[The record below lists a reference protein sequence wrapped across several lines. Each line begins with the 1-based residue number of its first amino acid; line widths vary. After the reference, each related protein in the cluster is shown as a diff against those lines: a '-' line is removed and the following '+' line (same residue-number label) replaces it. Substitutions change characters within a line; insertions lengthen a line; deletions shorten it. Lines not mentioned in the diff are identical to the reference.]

1 MLLALLKWDLK
12 NTLHGIMST
21 LLMIFYTIIQLLLKI
36 KILIMVLT
44 WPEIQY
50 PIKVESILDIWKI
63 NCLIPPTDV

>member
-36 KILIMVLT
+36 KILIMVIT

>member
-12 NTLHGIMST
+12 NTLHGITST

>member
-44 WPEIQY
+44 WPEIQH
-50 PIKVESILDIWKI
+50 PITVESILDIWKI

>member
-50 PIKVESILDIWKI
+50 TIKVSSIIGL
-63 NCLIPPTDV
+63 